1 MATINRVTFVSFS
14 FIAPCS
20 KFHNDYIESLPLD
33 ILC

>member
-1 MATINRVTFVSFS
+1 VSFS
-14 FIAPCS
+14 FIGPCS